1 MKEIPSKLVES
12 NSMYVSEAKI
22 YPREVTGRYQRL
34 RNIAA
39 WVLMGLFYLMPWV
52 NLFGEQ
58 ALLFD
63 LPKRQFHVL
72 GLNFWPQ
79 DFIFLSGILVVL
91 ALSLFFFTALAG
103 RLWCG
108 YACPQTVW
116 TEVFLALERMTEGDR
131 GHRMKLDK
139 APWSWNK
146 LRRKGLKQLSWIV
159 LSVWTGM
166 TFVGFFS
173 PIREL
178 LPNLLTGAAGGWELF
193 WIGFY
198 GLATYGNAGYL
209 REQVCKYMCPY
220 ARFQSAMF
228 DHDTLVI
235 SYDTTRGEQ
244 RGPGKRQPRLAGAP
258 ISIPNPTRSAVAVAG
273 EVAATSQGFNLSTAS
288 TKKLGLLNLGD
299 CIDCTLC
306 VQVCPTGIDIRDG
319 LQIDCIACGAC
330 IDACDSVMTKIGLP
344 VGLVRYSTE
353 NAMASK
359 PTRILRPRII
369 IYGMLLLTL
378 FAILGAGLVARK
390 PLLVDVLRDRNALY
404 RVVGDGEIENSY
416 TLKITNK
423 AAESRRFLISLDAP
437 SYLQLL
443 DSAQEVALKR
453 QGKLIEVPAR
463 STQAYPVTVR
473 MRSADAIKP
482 GLSSR
487 THIKFA
493 VSALDQPDLARTEES
508 WFFAP
513 TELKDAH

>member
-1 MKEIPSKLVES
+1 MEGQAKPTSAKPTKAIPSKLMETT
-12 NSMYVSEAKI
+12 SMYVSEPKI
-22 YPREVTGRYQRL
+22 YPREISGHFQKL
-34 RNIAA
+34 RVVAA
-39 WVLMGLFYLMPWV
+39 WVLMGLFYLMPWL
-52 NLFGEQ
+52 NLNGEQ

-116 TEVFLALERMTEGDR
+116 TEVFLALERITEGNR
-131 GHRMKLDK
+131 GQRIKLDR

-146 LRRKGLKQLSWIV
+146 LRRKGLKQLSWIT
-159 LSVWTGM
+159 LAAWTGM

-178 LPNLLTGAAGGWELF
+178 APSLLRLDVGGWEIF
-193 WIGFY
+193 WISFY

-228 DHDTLVI
+228 DHDTLI
-235 SYDTTRGEQ
+235 ICYDTARGEP
-244 RGPGKRQPRLAGAP
+244 RGPGKRHAD
-258 ISIPNPTRSAVAVAG
+258 
-273 EVAATSQGFNLSTAS
+273 AAI
-288 TKKLGLLNLGD
+288 KLGD
-299 CIDCTLC
+299 CIDCTMC

-330 IDACDSVMTKIGLP
+330 IDACDQVMTKVGSPLGLI
-344 VGLVRYSTE
+344 RYSTE
-353 NAMASK
+353 NAIAGK
-359 PTRILRPRII
+359 PSRIIRARII
-369 IYGMLLLTL
+369 IYACLLLTIL
-378 FAILGAGLVARK
+378 SILGFGLIARK

-404 RVVGDGEIENSY
+404 RAVGEHEIENSY

-423 AAESRRFLISLDAP
+423 SA
-437 SYLQLL
+437 
-443 DSAQEVALKR
+443 SAQRFHIE
-453 QGKLIEVPAR
+453 LIAPKSMHMLQRTANNEAR
-463 STQAYPVTVR
+463 NTAHKTLSVLIAARTTEAYPVTVNAR
-473 MRSADAIKP
+473 THDLGAHTHISFKVYDSAD
-482 GLSSR
+482 
-487 THIKFA
+487 HA
-493 VSALDQPDLARTEES
+493 VTRTEES

-513 TELKDAH
+513 GEHSDAH

>member
-1 MKEIPSKLVES
+1 MKEADTKQNIAKANKAIPSQLAES
-12 NSMYVSEAKI
+12 TSMYVSAPKI
-22 YPREVTGRYQRL
+22 YPREISGRFQRL
-34 RNIAA
+34 RVIAA
-39 WVLMGLFYLMPWV
+39 WVLMGLFYLMPWL
-52 NLFGEQ
+52 NLYGEQ

-116 TEVFLALERMTEGDR
+116 TEVFLALERMTEGNR
-131 GHRMKLDK
+131 LQRMKLDR

-146 LRRKGLKQLSWIV
+146 LRRKGLKQLSWIT
-159 LSVWTGM
+159 LAAWTGM

-178 LPNLLTGAAGGWELF
+178 APSLLRLNAGGWEVF

-228 DHDTLVI
+228 DHDTLII
-235 SYDTTRGEQ
+235 SYDGQRGEP
-244 RGPGKRQPRLAGAP
+244 RGPGK
-258 ISIPNPTRSAVAVAG
+258 TREAKG
-273 EVAATSQGFNLSTAS
+273 E
-288 TKKLGLLNLGD
+288 KLGD
-299 CIDCTLC
+299 CVDCTMC

-330 IDACDSVMTKIGLP
+330 IDACDQVMAKVGSPLGLI
-344 VGLVRYSTE
+344 RYSTE
-353 NAMASK
+353 NAIAGRA
-359 PTRILRPRII
+359 TRIIRPRII
-369 IYGMLLLTL
+369 IYATLLL
-378 FAILGAGLVARK
+378 AILSTLGFGLLARK

-404 RVVGDGEIENSY
+404 RTLGDGEIENSY

-423 AAESRRFLISLDAP
+423 SATAQRLTIELIAPKSMHILPMPGANTAGHAANDVHTV
-437 SYLQLL
+437 LL
-443 DSAQEVALKR
+443 A
-453 QGKLIEVPAR
+453 AR
-463 STQAYPVTVR
+463 STEAFPVTVHAQTHDLAAR
-473 MRSADAIKP
+473 TAISFKVYDS
-482 GLSSR
+482 G
-487 THIKFA
+487 
-493 VSALDQPDLARTEES
+493 QPDVARTEES

-513 TELKDAH
+513 EEYSDDH

>member
-1 MKEIPSKLVES
+1 MSDLGANSRANKAIPSQLS
-12 NSMYVSEAKI
+12 DTTSMYVSAPKI
-22 YPREVTGRYQRL
+22 YPREISGHFQRL
-34 RNIAA
+34 RVIAA
-39 WVLMGLFYLMPWV
+39 WVLMGLFYLMPWL
-52 NLFGEQ
+52 NLGGEQ

-116 TEVFLALERMTEGDR
+116 TEVFLALERITEGNR
-131 GHRMKLDK
+131 LQRMKLDR

-146 LRRKGLKQLSWIV
+146 LRRKGLKQLSWIT
-159 LSVWTGM
+159 LAAWTGM

-178 LPNLLTGAAGGWELF
+178 APSLLQLKAGGWEVF
-193 WIGFY
+193 WISFY

-228 DHDTLVI
+228 DHDTLII
-235 SYDTTRGEQ
+235 SYDAKRGEP
-244 RGPGKRQPRLAGAP
+244 RGPGKSREVSPRGDTAKQFK
-258 ISIPNPTRSAVAVAG
+258 G
-273 EVAATSQGFNLSTAS
+273 E
-288 TKKLGLLNLGD
+288 KLGD
-299 CIDCTLC
+299 CVDCTMC

-330 IDACDSVMTKIGLP
+330 IDACDQVMAKVGSPLGLI
-344 VGLVRYSTE
+344 RYSTE
-353 NAMASK
+353 NAIAGRRS
-359 PTRILRPRII
+359 RIIRPRII
-369 IYGMLLLTL
+369 IYAVLLLL
-378 FAILGAGLVARK
+378 ILSILGFGLLARK

-404 RVVGDGEIENSY
+404 RTLSDGEIENSY

-423 AAESRRFLISLDAP
+423 SATAQRLTIELIAPKSMHILPMSGTNAALNTANDARTI
-437 SYLQLL
+437 L
-443 DSAQEVALKR
+443 VA
-453 QGKLIEVPAR
+453 AR
-463 STQAYPVTVR
+463 STEAFPVTVH
-473 MRSADAIKP
+473 AQTQDLAAH
-482 GLSSR
+482 
-487 THIKFA
+487 THISFK
-493 VSALDQPDLARTEES
+493 VYNSAQPDVTRTEES

-513 TELKDAH
+513 EEHSDEH

>member
-1 MKEIPSKLVES
+1 MSDSSANSKPRKAIPSQLS
-12 NSMYVSEAKI
+12 DTTSMYVSAPKI
-22 YPREVTGRYQRL
+22 YPREISGHFQRL
-34 RNIAA
+34 RVIAA
-39 WVLMGLFYLMPWV
+39 WVLMGLFYLMPWL
-52 NLFGEQ
+52 NLGGEQ

-79 DFIFLSGILVVL
+79 DFIFLSGILVIL

-116 TEVFLALERMTEGDR
+116 TEVFLALERVTEGNR
-131 GHRMKLDK
+131 LQRMKLDR

-146 LRRKGLKQLSWIV
+146 LRRKGLKQLSWIT
-159 LSVWTGM
+159 LAAWTGL

-178 LPNLLTGAAGGWELF
+178 APNLLRLNAGGWEIF
-193 WIGFY
+193 WISFY

-228 DHDTLVI
+228 DHDTLII
-235 SYDTTRGEQ
+235 SYDTLRGEP
-244 RGPGKRQPRLAGAP
+244 RGTGKRHADD
-258 ISIPNPTRSAVAVAG
+258 S
-273 EVAATSQGFNLSTAS
+273 
-288 TKKLGLLNLGD
+288 KKLGD
-299 CIDCTLC
+299 CIDCTMC

-330 IDACDSVMTKIGLP
+330 IDACDQVMAKVGSPLGLI
-344 VGLVRYSTE
+344 RYSTE
-353 NAMASK
+353 NAIAGRA
-359 PTRILRPRII
+359 TRIIRPRIV
-369 IYGMLLLTL
+369 IYAVLLLTIL
-378 FAILGAGLVARK
+378 SILGFGLIARK

-404 RVVGDGEIENSY
+404 RVLNDDEIENTY

-423 AAESRRFLISLDAP
+423 SAMAQRFNIELIAPKAMHMLQNSSASDAGKEP
-437 SYLQLL
+437 KEILTVL
-443 DSAQEVALKR
+443 VA
-453 QGKLIEVPAR
+453 AR
-463 STQAYPVTVR
+463 STEAYPVTVH
-473 MRSADAIKP
+473 AQTDDLDAH
-482 GLSSR
+482 
-487 THIKFA
+487 THISFK
-493 VSALDQPDLARTEES
+493 VYDSARPEVARTEES

-513 TELKDAH
+513 EEHSDAH